1 MVPTAYA
8 KCPVLHDLV
17 IENLNDH
24 YNQSPFKDVQW
35 FNGTILF
42 PPHLSPPSFT
52 HTRLT
57 EAVLTIKHRSLDN
70 ILIALQE
77 VMSLNSM

>member
-8 KCPVLHDLV
+8 KCPVLHDFV

-24 YNQSPFKDVQW
+24 YNQSPDQRCAVVQW
-35 FNGTILF
+35 YNLISST
-42 PPHLSPPSFT
+42 PSFT

-57 EAVLTIKHRSLDN
+57 EAVFTIKHRSLDN